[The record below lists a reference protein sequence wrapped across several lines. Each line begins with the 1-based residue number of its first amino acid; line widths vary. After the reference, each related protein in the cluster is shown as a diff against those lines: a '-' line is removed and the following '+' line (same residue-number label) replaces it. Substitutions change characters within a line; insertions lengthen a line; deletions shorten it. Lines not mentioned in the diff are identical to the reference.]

1 MLNYNS
7 QFVYEAQNVSSKPLI
22 ELLSWFEMAEE
33 KPPLRRGSDGAD

>member
-22 ELLSWFEMAEE
+22 ELCWFEMAEE